1 MKSFKSKWFAP
12 AITAGF
18 VAFAQPQ
25 PAFSQNSPPA
35 SSQALLQK
43 VKQDQMDQRI
53 ALKQTEIDR
62 LKNDLDKAK
71 LDMDAMQRNLDAT
84 NSLIVESG
92 SSMDSLAAQ
101 EKHLEQTLDLTETRI
116 EAERKNGD
124 GLKSL
129 SIAQTKALE
138 AINQRMAEM
147 DIRSQVRQA
156 EVQLLSQGKPVPGED
171 NDEMGSPDLEKLKK
185 ALASS
190 ESKTVLAETL
200 AINAM
205 KTATAKMAAANEA
218 AAQAKQMADNLANG
232 TVATVAEKAGDASS
246 KPKTGRTSKRKHTPS
261 PAPSATPE
269 AKGKATPSAT
279 PGPKG
284 GSSKH

>member
-1 MKSFKSKWFAP
+1 M
-12 AITAGF
+12 
-18 VAFAQPQ
+18 
-25 PAFSQNSPPA
+25 
-35 SSQALLQK
+35 QK
-43 VKQDQMDQRI
+43 
-53 ALKQTEIDR
+53 
-62 LKNDLDKAK
+62 
-71 LDMDAMQRNLDAT
+71 NLDAT
-84 NSLIVESG
+84 SSLIVESG

-116 EAERKNGD
+116 EAERKNGE

-171 NDEMGSPDLEKLKK
+171 NDEMGAPDLEKLKK

-205 KTATAKMAAANEA
+205 KSATAKMASANEA

-232 TVATVAEKAGDASS
+232 TVAPVAEKSGDASS
-246 KPKTGRTSKRKHTPS
+246 KPKTGRTSRRKSSPT
-261 PAPSATPE
+261 PAPSATPGG
-269 AKGKATPSAT
+269 KTKATPSPT
-279 PGPKG
+279 P
-284 GSSKH
+284 SSKNAPSKH